1 MSILSVAQVKEAM
14 PELSWS
20 DDTIQMA
27 IDANEA
33 MLDEA
38 IGPIGSDSRLIMSAG
53 DMVFLPRPAASV
65 DAVTEWTD
73 DSTSTV
79 LASDDYEVWY
89 RGRAIRRL
97 NTGTNPRTRW
107 GFKVNVT
114 FTPKE
119 EPVQRA
125 VALTELIRIDYAYA
139 GGAVSRTMGSWSE
152 STSGAPADR
161 QRERA
166 NVVSR
171 YIASTMGMVY
181 A

>member
-1 MSILSVAQVKEAM
+1 VSILSVAQVKEAI

-33 MLDEA
+33 ALDEA
-38 IGPIGSDSRLIMSAG
+38 IGPLGSDTRLIMSAG
-53 DMVFLPRPAASV
+53 DMVFLPRPASAV
-65 DAVTEWTD
+65 DAITEWTD

-89 RGRAIRRL
+89 RGRALRRL
-97 NTGTNPRTRW
+97 ANGTNPRGRW
-107 GFKVNVT
+107 GFKVSVT

-125 VALTELIRIDYAYA
+125 VALTELIRVDNAYA
-139 GGAVSRTMGSWSE
+139 GGTISRTMGSWSE

-161 QRERA
+161 ERERA

-171 YIASTMGMVY
+171 YVASAMGMVLS
-181 A
+181 